1 MIANRYSFPYDFVY
15 GRIEKSANLLAS
27 QLSTEIWQML
37 KNQISRFPTRTR
49 RGTCRSTFLQFLW
62 IFFDTL
68 YAWQWLILAS
78 KGLFLFLPFLFTDR
92 SPQNLTK
99 SSFFIWKLI
108 ESHADYRLSLKSNAA
123 QQNIDAYLF
132 AWYHPQ
138 IRTCTLNFV
147 SIKYRYFRIF
157 GWSYCPPRFYTT
169 RNRCY
174 VSIILLTLTL
184 PGPIEYDWF
193 QSLIQN

>member
-1 MIANRYSFPYDFVY
+1 MGYFQDWIDANIRAANKRDAEIGITRDISFYISRLKWIRDEKRFHRRKLISEIDRSELISEAMIGNRYSFRYDFVY
-15 GRIEKSANLLAS
+15 RRIEKSANLLAS

-37 KNQISRFPTRTR
+37 KNQISHFPTRTR
-49 RGTCRSTFLQFLW
+49 RGTCRSIFFQFLW

-78 KGLFLFLPFLFTDR
+78 KGLFLFLLFLFTDR

-132 AWYHPQ
+132 A
-138 IRTCTLNFV
+138 
-147 SIKYRYFRIF
+147 
-157 GWSYCPPRFYTT
+157 
-169 RNRCY
+169 
-174 VSIILLTLTL
+174 
-184 PGPIEYDWF
+184 
-193 QSLIQN
+193 